1 MAQSKKKTSK
11 SIAVKASSAFPAWL
25 GNTRLHRVLVF
36 TLSVCCYINTA
47 SLDYAL
53 DDAIVVY
60 DNMFTTQGIEGIPG
74 ILNKDT
80 FFGFF
85 KEEGKA
91 QLVAGGRYR
100 PLSLITFAIEWELF
114 AKKTVDEQ
122 GNTKYKGRP
131 WLSHLINTLLFG
143 LTVLLLHALLLSML
157 KQRFDEQQAATIAFV
172 TTFLFA
178 AHPIH
183 TEVVANIKGRDEI
196 LALMGSVAALYYSL
210 RAFGEKKIAF
220 HFLAGFLF
228 FLALLAKENAITF
241 LAVIPLTYYFFTK
254 AKISSLIGTLAPFVL
269 ASVLFLA
276 IRFSIL
282 GVSIGEPP
290 IELMNNPFVKIENN
304 QWVPFSSG
312 EKAATITFT
321 LGKYVQL
328 LTFPHPLSHDYY
340 PRQIGIMNWGHWQV
354 LLSLFLYLGLFVYAI
369 WGLLKKDP
377 ISYAILFYFATLS
390 IASNIIFPIGTNMS
404 ERLVFM
410 PSVGFC
416 LLLGVLF
423 SRWIQ
428 WKKGAFKAAFAI
440 LGVVLVLFSLKT
452 ISRNLVWK
460 DNFRL
465 FTSDIEVSPNSAK
478 LRNAAGGE
486 LIAQSTKP
494 ANAARQQNMLEEALG
509 HLSEAVRIHPTY
521 KNAWLLKGN
530 AHLYLKQYDPAITAY
545 RSALNID
552 PTYAEANN
560 NLGIAYQEAG
570 QYYGEQLN
578 DLPTAI
584 SYLNQAYSLRPNDYS
599 TVRLLG
605 VANGM
610 LGNIGKAVELFSK
623 GTELAPDNASAW
635 FDLGV
640 AHLNAQNTELAN
652 AAFNRAKSI
661 DPDIENKRRAGSS

>member
-1 MAQSKKKTSK
+1 MAQPKKKISK
-11 SIAVKASSAFPAWL
+11 STAAKDSSAFPAWL
-25 GNTRLHRVLVF
+25 GNTQLHKLLVF
-36 TLSVCCYINTA
+36 TLSICCYLNTV

-53 DDAIVVY
+53 DDAIVVH
-60 DNMFTTQGIEGIPG
+60 DNMFTTQGIAGIPG

-114 AKKTVDEQ
+114 AKKTVDDQ
-122 GNTKYKGRP
+122 GNTQYQGRP
-131 WLSHLINTLLFG
+131 GLSHLINTLLFG
-143 LTVLLLHALLLSML
+143 LTVLLLYVLLLAL
-157 KQRFDEQQAATIAFV
+157 FRRKFTALQAATIALV
-172 TTFLFA
+172 TTLLFA

-196 LALMGSVAALYYSL
+196 LALMGSLAALYYSL
-210 RAFGEKKIAF
+210 RAFWEQKIGL
-220 HFLAGFLF
+220 HFLAGLLF
-228 FLALLAKENAITF
+228 FLALMAKENAITF
-241 LAVIPLTYYFFTK
+241 LAVVPLSYYFFTE
-254 AKISSLIGTLAPFVL
+254 AKISSLIGNLAPFIL
-269 ASVLFLA
+269 ATALFLL

-282 GVSIGEPP
+282 GVSMGEPP
-290 IELMNNPFVKIENN
+290 IELMNNPFVKVENN
-304 QWVPFSSG
+304 QWVPFSTG
-312 EKAATITFT
+312 EKTATITYT
-321 LGKYVQL
+321 LGKYIQL
-328 LTFPHPLSHDYY
+328 LIFPHPLSHDYY
-340 PRQIGIMNWGHWQV
+340 PRQIAIMNWGNWQV

-369 WGLLKKDP
+369 WGLLKKDQL
-377 ISYAILFYFATLS
+377 SYAILFYFATLS
-390 IASNIIFPIGTNMS
+390 IASNIVFPIGTNMS

-416 LLLGVLF
+416 LLFGILF

-428 WKKGAFKAAFAI
+428 WKKGSFKAAFAI
-440 LGVVLVLFSLKT
+440 LGIVLVLFSLKT
-452 ISRNLVWK
+452 ITRNFVWEN
-460 DNFRL
+460 NFRL

-494 ANAARQQNMLEEALG
+494 TNSTQKQNMLEEALG
-509 HLSEAVRIHPTY
+509 HLAEAVRIHPTY

-530 AHLYLKQYDPAITAY
+530 AHLYLKQYDLAITAY
-545 RSALNID
+545 QSSLNID
-552 PTYAEANN
+552 PIYAEAQN

-578 DLPTAI
+578 DLPKALN
-584 SYLNQAYSLRPNDYS
+584 YLNQAYSLRPNDYT

-610 LGNIGKAVELFSK
+610 LGNVGKAIELFSK

-640 AHLNAQNTELAN
+640 AHINAQNTELAN
-652 AAFNRAKSI
+652 AAFKRAKSI
-661 DPDIENKRRAGSS
+661 DPDIENKRRAAGN

>member
-1 MAQSKKKTSK
+1 MAQPKKKTSK
-11 SIAVKASSAFPAWL
+11 STAAKDSSAYPAWL
-25 GNTRLHRVLVF
+25 GNTKLHKLLVF
-36 TLSVCCYINTA
+36 TLSICCYLNTV

-53 DDAIVVY
+53 DDAIVVH

-114 AKKTVDEQ
+114 AKKTVDDQ
-122 GNTKYKGRP
+122 GNIQYKGRP
-131 WLSHLINTLLFG
+131 GLSHLINTLLFG
-143 LTVLLLHALLLSML
+143 LTVLLLYVLLLAL
-157 KQRFDEQQAATIAFV
+157 FRRNFTELQATTIALV
-172 TTFLFA
+172 TALLFA

-196 LALMGSVAALYYSL
+196 LALMGSLAALYYSL
-210 RAFGEKKIAF
+210 RAFWEKKIGF

-228 FLALLAKENAITF
+228 FLALMAKENAITF
-241 LAVIPLTYYFFTK
+241 LAVVPLSYYFFTQ
-254 AKISSLIGTLAPFVL
+254 AKTNTLIGNLAPFIL
-269 ASVLFLA
+269 ASGLFLL

-290 IELMNNPFVKIENN
+290 IELMNNPFVKVENN

-312 EKAATITFT
+312 EKAATITYT
-321 LGKYVQL
+321 LGKYIQL
-328 LTFPHPLSHDYY
+328 LAFPHPLSHDYY
-340 PRQIGIMNWGHWQV
+340 PRQIAIMNWGNWQA

-369 WGLLKKDP
+369 WGLLKKAP

-390 IASNIIFPIGTNMS
+390 IASNIVFPIGTNMS

-416 LLLGVLF
+416 LLLGILF
-423 SRWIQ
+423 SKWIQ
-428 WKKGAFKAAFAI
+428 WKKGSFKVAFAI
-440 LGVVLVLFSLKT
+440 LGIVLVLFSLKT
-452 ISRNLVWK
+452 ITRNFVWEN
-460 DNFRL
+460 NFRL

-494 ANAARQQNMLEEALG
+494 VNSTRKQKMLEEALG

-521 KNAWLLKGN
+521 KNAFLLKGN
-530 AHLYLKQYDPAITAY
+530 AHLYLKQYDLAITAY
-545 RSALNID
+545 QSSLNID
-552 PTYAEANN
+552 PNYAEAGN

-578 DLPTAI
+578 DLPKAL
-584 SYLNQAYSLRPNDYS
+584 SYLNQAYSLRPNDYT

-610 LGNIGKAVELFSK
+610 LGNVGKAIELFSK

-640 AHLNAQNTELAN
+640 AHINAQNTELAN

-661 DPDIENKRRAGSS
+661 DPDIENKRRAGGN